1 MSCPS
6 KPFTIFVTVIG
17 KWKQTEPENTS
28 QAVDVDVAGSIATRR
43 TKVHLITP
51 LEWDRVT
58 EYRRYIDYIRKPVG
72 SLRQSRL
79 TLTKEVDLATLH
91 NVPICE
97 GNDDRDVMYR
107 AFMLGLVCRL
117 DESFDS

>member
-28 QAVDVDVAGSIATRR
+28 QAVDVDVAGSFATRR
-43 TKVHLITP
+43 TKVHLITT

-58 EYRRYIDYIRKPVG
+58 EYRRYLDHIRKPVAR
-72 SLRQSRL
+72 LRQSRL
-79 TLTKEVDLATLH
+79 TLTKEVWQPYTTFQS
-91 NVPICE
+91 VRE
-97 GNDDRDVMYR
+97 MMTEMYR
-107 AFMLGLVCRL
+107 ASMGGLVCRL
-117 DESFDS
+117 DESSDS